1 MAYNQ
6 RVELEKLKS
15 RLEEDWKKV
24 GSHLKAKPRDEI
36 TEQEKRALQKIDAS
50 LTNVKEQLVK
60 LEQREMKA
68 LIAEYGGKNE
78 Y

>member
-6 RVELEKLKS
+6 RIELEKLKA

-36 TEQEKRALQKIDAS
+36 TEQEKRALQKIDSS
-50 LTNVKEQLVK
+50 LTEVKDQLVR
-60 LEQREMKA
+60 LEQRELKSV
-68 LIAEYGGKNE
+68 IAQYGGRDD
-78 Y
+78 